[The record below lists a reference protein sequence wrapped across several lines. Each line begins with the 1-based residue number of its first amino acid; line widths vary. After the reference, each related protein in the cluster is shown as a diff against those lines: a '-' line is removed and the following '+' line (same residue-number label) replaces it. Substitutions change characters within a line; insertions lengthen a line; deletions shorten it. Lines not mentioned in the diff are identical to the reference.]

1 MKAESYMS
9 NPSHIQDGVKE
20 LSTRIIQTC
29 NSHDNKTVTIA
40 LINELFLMVFQRIKE
55 IKPNVSSENL
65 QKIVDK
71 RVVSS
76 ILEEFY
82 FLDTAKPQIEYLRQI
97 AVLDHQFNHA
107 LKFVRQKFLSTPAEN
122 RSELDENIQEYV
134 QAILGDP
141 NKI

>member
-29 NSHDNKTVTIA
+29 NSHDNKTATIV

-107 LKFVRQKFLSTPAEN
+107 LKFVRQKFLSTPVEN

>member
-107 LKFVRQKFLSTPAEN
+107 LKFVRQKFLSTPVEN